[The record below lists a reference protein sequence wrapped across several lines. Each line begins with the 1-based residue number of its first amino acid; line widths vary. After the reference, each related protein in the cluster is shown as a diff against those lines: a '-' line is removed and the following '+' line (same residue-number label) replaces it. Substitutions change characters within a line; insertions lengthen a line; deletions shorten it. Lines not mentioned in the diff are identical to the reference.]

1 MPERT
6 AELQRKTHET
16 RIDLRLSLDPPKAG
30 AYQNQTG
37 VGFFDHMLDHVARH
51 GRLGLQVTCEGDT
64 HVDDHH
70 TVEDVGIVLGQALER
85 ALDDKRGIERYG
97 SADVPMEDALARVA
111 LDLSGRPALVFKV
124 HWTAYGIPRQSTPTN
139 KPSAERS
146 EAPDQPDTHAVIP
159 GQSAGLFDVQ
169 LVEEFFHAVVNN
181 AKMNLHIEVPWGH
194 NNHHIAEAIFKA
206 FGRALRQAVAI
217 TGDEVPSTKGS
228 L

>member
-1 MPERT
+1 MTERT
-6 AELQRKTHET
+6 AEIQRKTNET
-16 RIDLRLSLDPPKAG
+16 KIDLRLSLDPRKVG
-30 AYQNQTG
+30 GYENRTG

-51 GRLGLQVTCEGDT
+51 GRLGLQIACAGDT

-70 TVEDVGIVLGQALER
+70 TVEDVGIVLGQALDQ
-85 ALDDKRGIERYG
+85 ALGDKRGIERYG

-124 HWTAYGIPRQSTPTN
+124 NWTAYGIPPR
-139 KPSAERS
+139 KPSAEQS
-146 EAPDQPDTHAVIP
+146 EAPDQRAVIP

-181 AKMNLHIEVPWGH
+181 ARLNLHIEVPWGH

-206 FGRALRQAVAI
+206 FGRALRQAVAVS
-217 TGDEVPSTKGS
+217 GDEVPSTKGS